1 MDFDW
6 LCHEMDKISDCVH
19 GSSELSVWEQD
30 RLALLLNIFIEDED
44 FKGKGGSKGV
54 NVRGTFTLKVAEVVA
69 ATCRNPE
76 ALIPS
81 LSDAL
86 FKLFEHSK
94 SDLAPDTLTRSNKS
108 VLKEMSKSLNEAL
121 LQINSNSIEPQ
132 TLARFKSCVKITVQW
147 GFDNDPIIRQVIMNI
162 GSEMV
167 TRSLRDNFQGSLF
180 MMPVITRAFPSLIP
194 DLIRLLPLA
203 TKVEN
208 LNGSS
213 LPRCLE
219 IMCIMA
225 DHVCVEKTLRSICL
239 DQFFEI
245 LALGL
250 SHVESIVQKRALYLL
265 KRTVDALS
273 TAPIGNPWDCSRVHI
288 ASLEAQKALWNEYY
302 LILES
307 VDEKQGHI
315 VKQVL
320 GKLANLLSKT
330 GAIAKVGTPFHVSW
344 VLVVLDRLMVHNNQL
359 IVKWTILFILSEF
372 RLSDLKMNS
381 GDFANLFQHILL
393 PGLNSTKMIC
403 EDVLSD
409 YGILHKFE
417 SFLTYWITSS
427 NSDDNAWSLD
437 IQNQDILCKGGTQEL
452 FLRILCK
459 SCPCSEEALNSL
471 IENFGPKGILIPGSK
486 LWSCIQ
492 SWVTKHDSEVMPA
505 NPEYINKVIARS
517 SNESSSEKR
526 INLMKALALQL
537 RLSEGYDNF
546 FQSSLWIHVAN
557 LILDHADRVY
567 SRANLDLLLLVGFLL
582 EEPTKR
588 DEGRADVLHFA
599 EEIPLFSIVPQFQS
613 MLRKTS
619 SLAPAFQRSI
629 ERILFDSEELPE
641 EPILK
646 RLDLNLTPITNLVQ
660 CGLFPT
666 PTFLDKSSQ
675 LFRSK
680 SNAAVNSYSENL
692 LISQWNTVLSLLKS
706 SGLQVE
712 TSVCV
717 KMFNLALEAIPKS
730 GRFGLPVIFDAL
742 THTLR
747 SVKTL
752 SLNGD
757 VIQAVLEL
765 GWRTCAD
772 FRRNEAYWPCCRAFV
787 DLAFCNSLLSMKDLT
802 EYLEFLVENL
812 FEESEAVPGLMGLFA
827 SRLRRGALDIGTDF
841 PILNHSLSK
850 LFLFG
855 SSYKKDQQLQCEIVS
870 VLVEDHLKGFGAQ
883 CVYGTD
889 VHVPTLVRS
898 LGHEIVSVLGP
909 KLNHEA
915 LISKVRDLEKSVVG
929 NKVRYFAN
937 SQVHLVK
944 TRVLQVYLIMADFL
958 PEKVGLQLG
967 QDMISSI
974 LNDEFQTSVRYF
986 TEWILIRLSK
996 RFEALQEQS
1005 LQGLELAK
1013 QTRPGCVPSFLF
1025 VISHCLTL
1033 SVEYRMRRILPWT
1046 MSQHF
1051 ATRLC
1056 AQLVFRR
1063 LYSNC
1068 SEEVKPV
1075 FEIMDICVAESLA
1088 NGNMGK
1094 HGAELQTDFYL
1105 TNFDPEI
1112 NFNPT
1117 DIFRNIPRLS
1127 LVVKTEWMWYS
1138 K

>member
-1 MDFDW
+1 MTS
-6 LCHEMDKISDCVH
+6 ISWGPIPLFYV
-19 GSSELSVWEQD
+19 SLSVWNVIEAIGKSITLD
-30 RLALLLNIFIEDED
+30 SSTRDFVFKFIF
-44 FKGKGGSKGV
+44 K
-54 NVRGTFTLKVAEVVA
+54 
-69 ATCRNPE
+69 
-76 ALIPS
+76 
-81 LSDAL
+81 
-86 FKLFEHSK
+86 
-94 SDLAPDTLTRSNKS
+94 
-108 VLKEMSKSLNEAL
+108 
-121 LQINSNSIEPQ
+121 
-132 TLARFKSCVKITVQW
+132 
-147 GFDNDPIIRQVIMNI
+147 
-162 GSEMV
+162 
-167 TRSLRDNFQGSLF
+167 
-180 MMPVITRAFPSLIP
+180 
-194 DLIRLLPLA
+194 
-203 TKVEN
+203 
-208 LNGSS
+208 
-213 LPRCLE
+213 
-219 IMCIMA
+219 
-225 DHVCVEKTLRSICL
+225 
-239 DQFFEI
+239 
-245 LALGL
+245 
-250 SHVESIVQKRALYLL
+250 
-265 KRTVDALS
+265 
-273 TAPIGNPWDCSRVHI
+273 
-288 ASLEAQKALWNEYY
+288 
-302 LILES
+302 
-307 VDEKQGHI
+307 
-315 VKQVL
+315 
-320 GKLANLLSKT
+320 
-330 GAIAKVGTPFHVSW
+330 
-344 VLVVLDRLMVHNNQL
+344 
-359 IVKWTILFILSEF
+359 
-372 RLSDLKMNS
+372 
-381 GDFANLFQHILL
+381 
-393 PGLNSTKMIC
+393 
-403 EDVLSD
+403 
-409 YGILHKFE
+409 
-417 SFLTYWITSS
+417 
-427 NSDDNAWSLD
+427 D

-646 RLDLNLTPITNLVQ
+646 RLGVLFTTLPKQQVYDCLNQRINDSSLKIGPQSLWTHSQIVTLHLLSQALLSPYSKNFPDLNLTPITNLVQ